1 MIEEKKV
8 WQTLCS
14 GSIEALEILFK
25 EYFDELTGYGRKIS
39 SDHSLVEDVIQD
51 LFMYLWERH
60 ASLSNVDKV
69 KSYIFI
75 AYKRRLI
82 KELQKQNKFVEE
94 ESSKE
99 HRFELSMEDMLVV
112 DELDMIKSTEVR
124 RALLELG
131 AKQKEAIYLK
141 FHLGLSINE
150 MSGYLEI
157 NPQSVKNLLSRT
169 YKKLRQDISQELILY
184 LIHRLQKCT

>member
-25 EYFDELTGYGRKIS
+25 EYFDELAGYGRKIS

-51 LFMYLWERH
+51 LFMYLWEKH
-60 ASLSNVDKV
+60 ASLSKVDRV

-94 ESSKE
+94 ENSKE
-99 HRFELSMEDMLVV
+99 HGFELSMEDMLVV
-112 DELDMIKSTEVR
+112 EELDKIKSTEVR

-141 FHLGLSINE
+141 FHLGLSIAE
-150 MSGYLEI
+150 MADQLEM
-157 NPQSVKNLLSRT
+157 NPQSVKNLLNRT
-169 YKKLRQDISQELILY
+169 YKKLRQHISQELILY
-184 LIHRLQKCT
+184 LIHRLQK